1 MTLQDLLSNFALLLF
16 VLTIVTGVIWTLD
29 IFYLSRKRREK
40 ADAALAEFDA
50 RNAKLAGEGVKPD
63 DNGRA
68 VLKANLLRQPVWIE
82 YSGSLFPVIALV
94 FFLRSFLYEPFKIPS
109 SSMVPTLHVGD
120 LILVNK
126 YTYGIRLPIIN
137 KKIIEVGHPQRGD
150 VMVFKYPENMELDY
164 IKRVVG
170 VPGDTVTYKN
180 KRLTINGQPIAY
192 QPLPDYLDEET
203 LNYSKHRLENLNGVS
218 HEILTNPRAP
228 AYVVNPHDF
237 PNRQN
242 CSYDVEGFSCKVPAG
257 QYFMMGDNRD
267 NSLDSRYWGFV
278 PDKNIVG
285 KAFFIWLNLSN
296 FPSNLSRIGSVH

>member
-68 VLKANLLRQPVWIE
+68 ALKANLLRQPVWIE